1 MKINAVIFMNSFG
14 SHKKWKFKAISFLKV
29 EEIFDIFDD
38 DGNEAQ
44 SEGPYPFMVSW
55 LLIYLYISNIIKYP
69 SYILNFSIGI
79 MYINWKS
86 FTIQI
91 LKTNLSYAGYLH
103 VFLYVWL

>member
-1 MKINAVIFMNSFG
+1 MQLSVWIPLVIIKNGNFKQ
-14 SHKKWKFKAISFLKV
+14 SHFFKV

-38 DGNEAQ
+38 DGNEPQ
-44 SEGPYPFMVSW
+44 GDGPYPFMVSW

-69 SYILNFSIGI
+69 SYILNFCIGI

-103 VFLYVWL
+103 VLLYVWL